1 MAARAA
7 ERLAAIRSES
17 RSGLT
22 IQSLGGFRVLR
33 GGEPVPLGEW
43 QSRKARDLLKILV
56 ARRGRPITREAMC
69 EALWPDEDAGPLAN
83 RLSVALTTVRTVLDP
98 DRALVQDH
106 FVRAD
111 KTTIALETERLT
123 VDLEAFHADADEG
136 RRRLRRGDEAA
147 ALQFLAAAESA
158 YLGPF
163 LEGDPAEE
171 WATAAREQAAAEYVW
186 VARSLAALMAR
197 RGDIDGATRL
207 QLRILDLDPYDEPA
221 HLDLVALLAR
231 VGRHGDAR
239 RRYEAYAERMGEI
252 GIEVA
257 AFPAQ
262 DRQPTLVA

>member
-69 EALWPDEDAGPLAN
+69 EALWPDEDPGPLAN

-136 RRRLRRGDEAA
+136 RRRLRRGD
-147 ALQFLAAAESA
+147 
-158 YLGPF
+158 
-163 LEGDPAEE
+163 
-171 WATAAREQAAAEYVW
+171 
-186 VARSLAALMAR
+186 
-197 RGDIDGATRL
+197 IDGATRL

-239 RRYEAYAERMGEI
+239 RRYEAHAERMGEI
-252 GIEVA
+252 GIEAA

-262 DRQPTLVA
+262 DRQPALVA